1 MLVYIRRPKNFKGVS
16 KYNGV
21 APGQMASVTNIKIP
35 DQLVDWEATF
45 AIPLNHLRNGLRHC

>member
-1 MLVYIRRPKNFKGVS
+1 MSVS
-16 KYNGV
+16 IMGV
-21 APGQMASVTNIKIP
+21 APGRMASVTNIKMP